1 MLCGVLAC
9 IGILL
14 TSGTYW
20 NILEHIGTYWNIL
33 EHIRTYWNVLEHI
46 GTTWNLYDPIRSV
59 LDYLGC
65 ALPPVPE
72 NA

>member
-33 EHIRTYWNVLEHI
+33 EHI
-46 GTTWNLYDPIRSV
+46 GTTWNLYDPIRTV

-72 NA
+72 THSCTDV